1 MTNELVPLSPKLE
14 LVGLA
19 ANEAA
24 SAFSFADYARR
35 KSKNT
40 VKNQSV
46 DLASFAEYLT
56 AIGIATTAEA
66 LQTTAIAWQGVSW
79 GVVSGFVQWALQ
91 KSFATGTISR
101 RLSTIKVY
109 AAMAMQA
116 GAIPP
121 EEYTKMQTVHAYAG
135 KEADRI
141 DQRRVD
147 TGVAVRKG
155 SKKSEPT
162 EINDEQCQQLKRHPD
177 TPQGLRDRLLMCLLL
192 DHGFRVGEVALLTR
206 KSFAKKGKI
215 TFYRPKVDIWQ
226 THNLSADVKAALAA
240 YMASPGN
247 GSTEE
252 DMPIFRATVRSKKL
266 QNPGYTERAIQ
277 HRVKALGE
285 AIGLF
290 DLSPHDCR
298 HYWATKTAQMVED
311 GKISL
316 LRLQEAGG
324 WNSLNMPRRYVKR
337 AEISN
342 KGIA

>member
-1 MTNELVPLSPKLE
+1 VTNELVPLSPTLA

-24 SAFSFADYARR
+24 SAFSFGDYVRR

-40 VKNQSV
+40 VKNQRV
-46 DLASFAEYLT
+46 DLASFAEYL
-56 AIGIATTAEA
+56 AVIGIATTADD
-66 LQTTAIAWQGVSW
+66 LQSTAVAWKGISW

-91 KSFATGTISR
+91 NSFATGTISR

-155 SKKSEPT
+155 TKKSEAT
-162 EINDEQCQQLKRHPD
+162 EINDEQAARLKSHPD

-192 DHGFRVGEVALLTR
+192 DHGLRVGEVALLTR
-206 KSFAKKGKI
+206 KNFIKKGKI
-215 TFYRPKVDIWQ
+215 NFYRPKVDLWQ
-226 THNLSADVKAALAA
+226 THLLSADVKAALVA

-247 GSTEE
+247 GSTDEE
-252 DMPIFRATVRSKKL
+252 MPIFRATVRSKNL
-266 QNPGYTERAIQ
+266 HNPGYTERAIQ

-342 KGIA
+342 KGIV